1 MILSG
6 SALDYTLSSCQGFL
20 FLTDP
25 LWAEGVN
32 KEIQRSSGGWWL
44 GGGWSWL
51 ITKPSLTLG
60 KAELFWE
67 GSPEHQEELS
77 CAVTEH

>member
-1 MILSG
+1 MILGG
-6 SALDYTLSSCQGFL
+6 SALDYTLSSCHGFL

-25 LWAEGVN
+25 PWAEGVN
-32 KEIQRSSGGWWL
+32 KDSEKFWRLVAGW
-44 GGGWSWL
+44 